1 MLTAFIQQHL
11 NISSSFS
18 VIIAIFQVNLKL
30 CLYNS
35 SKASAKVIELRFN
48 VPLCIKRSF
57 WRHFPQKITYVS
69 AEEAKS
75 GPVVTSP
82 DPTGHEAKK
91 IKSQKCL
98 NFFNF
103 SPSEQ
108 EQ

>member
-1 MLTAFIQQHL
+1 MLTALIQQHL
-11 NISSSFS
+11 NISSSS
-18 VIIAIFQVNLKL
+18 VLMAIFQVNLKL

-48 VPLCIKRSF
+48 VPPGIKRSF

-69 AEEAKS
+69 AEKAKS
-75 GPVVTSP
+75 GPVITSP
-82 DPTGHEAKK
+82 GPTGHEAKK
-91 IKSQKCL
+91 TKSQKCL
-98 NFFNF
+98 NFFNS